1 MAEIQ
6 SHRDLIVWQLAMDLA
21 VRIYEISRSFPR
33 TEVYGLTSQITRST
47 TSVAANIAEG
57 HARGSARDYAQFLSV
72 ARGSLMETETLLTLA
87 VRLGYIRPETAL
99 PSFDLITQ
107 INKMLISLRRKILPH
122 NP

>member
-1 MAEIQ
+1 MQQIQ

-107 INKMLISLRRKILPH
+107 INKMLISLRHKILPR
-122 NP
+122 NL

>member
-1 MAEIQ
+1 MQQIQ

-33 TEVYGLTSQITRST
+33 MEVYGLTSQITRST

>member
-1 MAEIQ
+1 MQQIQ
-6 SHRDLIVWQLAMDLA
+6 SHRDLIVWQRAMDLA

-107 INKMLISLRRKILPH
+107 INKMLISLRHKILPR
-122 NP
+122 NL